1 MTLSKNLLAAAA
13 LVAMASTAAVAQ
25 TDFGSPLG
33 AGAGVGGAVA
43 PNGVPG
49 AAGSGSAAG
58 LTGPGAAGLANAR
71 AAFMNAAS
79 NGVTVPNVAGGNVTL
94 PQDVARALGAV
105 LGGNA
110 TPAQASALANA
121 LTGVPAA
128 RATALVAALGALGA
142 NGSLGNLGNAI
153 SQYNGSI
160 DALPAGAMPA
170 PAMHAIR
177 QALFAASR

>member
-1 MTLSKNLLAAAA
+1 MTLTKNLLAAAA
-13 LVAMASTAAVAQ
+13 LVAMASTVAVAQ

-49 AAGSGSAAG
+49 AAGAGTAAG

-79 NGVTVPNVAGGNVTL
+79 TGVIVPNVAGGNVTL
-94 PQDVARALGAV
+94 SQEVARALGAA

-110 TPAQASALANA
+110 TAAQSATLANA

-128 RATALVAALGALGA
+128 RATALVAALGALGS
-142 NGSLGNLGNAI
+142 NGSNANLTASI
-153 SQYNGSI
+153 SQYNGSV
-160 DALPAGAMPA
+160 DALPAGALPA